1 MKSLPLS
8 TQVRLDQQLDSLFLL
23 TDPLS
28 DSLLQKQVLEGKWTV
43 LEHMAHLARYQE
55 VFIQRLDRIMLEELP
70 GLPAYNAEG
79 DVGWRIWKTANRTT
93 VSQHLKETRNTL
105 IGLAKDFSP
114 KQLKRQGYH
123 PRFGAMEVEQ
133 WIEFFLLHE
142 AHHLYTIFRLR
153 QEYL

>member
-8 TQVRLDQQLDSLFLL
+8 TQVRLDQQLDTLFIF

-55 VFIQRLDRIMLEELP
+55 HFIQRLDRIMLEELP
-70 GLPAYNAEG
+70 GLPAYNAEK
-79 DVGWRIWKTANRTT
+79 DFGWRIWKTADRTT

-105 IGLAKDFSP
+105 IALAKDFSP

-123 PRFGAMEVEQ
+123 PRFGAMDVGQ